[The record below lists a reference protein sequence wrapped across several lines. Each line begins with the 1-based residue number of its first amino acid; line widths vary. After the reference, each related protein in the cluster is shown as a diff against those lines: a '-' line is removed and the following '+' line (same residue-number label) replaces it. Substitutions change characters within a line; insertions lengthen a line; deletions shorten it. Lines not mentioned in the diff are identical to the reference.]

1 MIGYINID
9 LDSALS
15 NASSTTPGAST
26 GGTDHST
33 QLAPQHS
40 VLIAGVD
47 EVGRGALFGP
57 VVAAA
62 VILPPSAW
70 PELVA
75 SQVRDSKQLSSY
87 RRLKLAE
94 KICAVALDWKI
105 GFAST
110 AEIDRINI
118 LQASLL
124 AMKRAVL
131 KLKVQPGLCLVD
143 GNQPLKNLP
152 VPQQT
157 LVRGDEQSLVIASAS
172 IVAKVWRDALI
183 VRLASKY
190 PAYDLVANKG
200 YGTERHRQALQQYG
214 PSPLH
219 RLSFRPCQVVVR
231 R

>member
-1 MIGYINID
+1 MRTENKTTSITID

-15 NASSTTPGAST
+15 N
-26 GGTDHST
+26 
-33 QLAPQHS
+33 QHS

-62 VILPPSAW
+62 VILPPSAL
-70 PELVA
+70 PQLVTE
-75 SQVRDSKQLSSY
+75 QIKDSKQLSVC

-94 KICAVALDWKI
+94 KICAVAVDWKI
-105 GFAST
+105 GYAST

-124 AMKRAVL
+124 AMKRAVI
-131 KLKVQPGLCLVD
+131 KLKVQPALCLVD
-143 GNQPLKNLP
+143 GNQLIKDLP
-152 VPQQT
+152 MPQQT
-157 LVRGDEQSLVIASAS
+157 LVRGDERSLVIASAS

-190 PAYDLVANKG
+190 PVYNLTANKG
-200 YGTERHRQALQQYG
+200 YGTELHLQALQQYG
-214 PSPLH
+214 ASRLH
-219 RLSFRPCQVVVR
+219 RTSFRPCQTGKP
-231 R
+231 

>member
-1 MIGYINID
+1 MKTEYITLD
-9 LDSALS
+9 LDSTLS
-15 NASSTTPGAST
+15 N
-26 GGTDHST
+26 
-33 QLAPQHS
+33 QHS

-62 VILPPSAW
+62 VILPPSAL

-75 SQVRDSKQLSSY
+75 DQLRDSKHLSGY

-131 KLKVQPGLCLVD
+131 KLKMQPALCLVD
-143 GNQPLKNLP
+143 GNQPLKDLP
-152 VPQQT
+152 MPQQT
-157 LVRGDEQSLVIASAS
+157 LVRGDERSLVIASAS
-172 IVAKVWRDALI
+172 IVAKVWRDALV

-190 PAYDLVANKG
+190 PVYDLAANKG
-200 YGTERHRQALQQYG
+200 YGTELHRQALQQHG

-219 RLSFRPCQVVVR
+219 RMSFRPCQV
-231 R
+231 

>member
-1 MIGYINID
+1 MRSEYINLD

-15 NASSTTPGAST
+15 S
-26 GGTDHST
+26 
-33 QLAPQHS
+33 QHS

-62 VILPPSAW
+62 VILPPSAL

-75 SQVRDSKQLSSY
+75 AQIRDSKQLSGY

-131 KLKVQPGLCLVD
+131 KLKVQPALCLVD
-143 GNQPLKNLP
+143 GNQALKDLP

-157 LVRGDEQSLVIASAS
+157 LVRGDERSLVIASAS
-172 IVAKVWRDALI
+172 IVAKVWRDALV

-190 PAYDLVANKG
+190 PVYDLVANKG
-200 YGTERHRQALQQYG
+200 YGTERHRQALQEYG
-214 PSPLH
+214 PSRLH
-219 RLSFRPCQVVVR
+219 RISFRPCQR

>member
-1 MIGYINID
+1 MRALRTECINLE

-15 NASSTTPGAST
+15 AGYSI
-26 GGTDHST
+26 
-33 QLAPQHS
+33 
-40 VLIAGVD
+40 LIAGVD

-62 VILPPSAW
+62 VILPPSAL

-75 SQVRDSKQLSSY
+75 AQIRDSKQLSGY
-87 RRLKLAE
+87 RRQRLAE

-131 KLKVQPGLCLVD
+131 KLKVQPELCLVD
-143 GNQPLKNLP
+143 GNQPLKELP

-157 LVRGDEQSLVIASAS
+157 LVRGDERSLVIASAS
-172 IVAKVWRDALI
+172 IVAKVWRDALV

-190 PAYDLVANKG
+190 PMYDLVTNKG

-219 RLSFRPCQVVVR
+219 RMSFRPCQVGVGR
-231 R
+231 

>member
-1 MIGYINID
+1 MTEFIELDI
-9 LDSALS
+9 DSALS
-15 NASSTTPGAST
+15 
-26 GGTDHST
+26 
-33 QLAPQHS
+33 PQSS
-40 VLIAGVD
+40 VLLAGVD

-62 VILPPSAW
+62 VILPPSAI
-70 PELVA
+70 PELVLA
-75 SQVRDSKQLSSY
+75 QVRDSKQLSSY

-131 KLKVQPGLCLVD
+131 KLKVQPTLCLID
-143 GNQPLKNLP
+143 GNQCVKDLPL
-152 VPQQT
+152 PQQT
-157 LVRGDEQSLVIASAS
+157 LVRGDERSLVIAAAS

-183 VRLASKY
+183 IRLASKY
-190 PAYDLVANKG
+190 PAYDLETNKG
-200 YGTERHRQALQQYG
+200 YGTERHKQALQQHG
-214 PSPLH
+214 PSRLH
-219 RLSFRPCQVVVR
+219 RMSFRPCQCAGR
-231 R
+231 D